1 MAAFAMRP
9 FVPSPRETNL
19 LVVLGFA
26 ALGYG
31 LYLRHVI
38 VDAPALELA
47 CAAGLPR
54 ASCALRQ
61 AVIDFREMQLFG
73 GAAIVA
79 ATWHFVK
86 PRLAAFAV
94 ALCAAIFG
102 LLLANT
108 ALSSIAIGLLVVS
121 FARPVRHSR
130 ASRPLPVPTVQS
142 PTIAPASSKTS
153 H

>member
-31 LYLRHVI
+31 LYLRHSV
-38 VDAPALELA
+38 VDAPTLELA

-54 ASCALRQ
+54 ASCFLRR
-61 AVIDFREMQLFG
+61 AVTDFREMQLFG
-73 GAAIVA
+73 GVALVAAIA
-79 ATWHFVK
+79 HFIK
-86 PRLAAFAV
+86 PRLLAFAI

-102 LLLANT
+102 LLLAND
-108 ALSSIAIGLLVVS
+108 ALSAIAIGLLVIS

-130 ASRPLPVPTVQS
+130 ASRPQQAPIVPS